1 MLVVDVN
8 QVKFTESKADLG
20 FIIDQV
26 DAELFGLFTEEP
38 KPAPG
43 KKSRSSKT
51 R

>member
-8 QVKFTESKADLG
+8 QVKFMESKADLG

-26 DAELFGLFTEEP
+26 DAELFGLFTEEEP
-38 KPAPG
+38 KASG
-43 KKSRSSKT
+43 KKSRSSKN